1 MKPPQIRAQ
10 LKKLD
15 DQMGKLQD
23 QLDHAEQVE
32 AGDKPSPAQAALI
45 KSQAYSYGVTFIRRK
60 ALKKVRQKGE
70 LRTSDRRFSSRKE
83 AEHHAKRF
91 QKIHK
96 HKDYSVCV
104 VDKRANA
111 WVNWKTGKTNPA
123 L

>member
-1 MKPPQIRAQ
+1 MTKAQIKAQ
-10 LKKLD
+10 LAKL
-15 DQMGKLQD
+15 GKAYAALEK
-23 QLDHAEQVE
+23 QLDQVEQVE
-32 AGDKPSPAQAALI
+32 TGDIPSPAQQKLI

-60 ALKKVRQKGE
+60 ALKKAAQKGE
-70 LRTSDRRFSSRKE
+70 LRTSQRRFSSRKE

-104 VDKRANA
+104 VNKRANA